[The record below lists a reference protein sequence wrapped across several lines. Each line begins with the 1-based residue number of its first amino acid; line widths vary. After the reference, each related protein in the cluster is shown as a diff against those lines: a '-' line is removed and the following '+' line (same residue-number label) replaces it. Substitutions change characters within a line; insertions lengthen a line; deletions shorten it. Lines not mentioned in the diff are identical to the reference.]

1 MAEIVNTHV
10 LTIAPTGEING
21 LYTEIIPL
29 TTLGSLH
36 VQRLSNVEFND
47 TAQHWEVKD
56 QAGVVVFTDA
66 SRQTCLEWEIQHFNQ

>member
-1 MAEIVNTHV
+1 VNTHV
-10 LTIAPTGEING
+10 LTITSTGEITG

-29 TTLGSLH
+29 TALGSLH

-56 QAGVVVFTDA
+56 QAGVVVFTHG
-66 SRQTCLEWEIQHFNQ
+66 SRQNCLEWEIQHFNQ